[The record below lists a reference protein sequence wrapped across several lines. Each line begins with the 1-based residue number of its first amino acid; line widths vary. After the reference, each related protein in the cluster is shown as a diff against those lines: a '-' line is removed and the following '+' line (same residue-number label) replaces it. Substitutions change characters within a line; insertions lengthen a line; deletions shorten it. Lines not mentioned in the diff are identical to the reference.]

1 MPTALAVTDTHS
13 LLWWGDSGKHRK
25 LGRRARAHFERA
37 DQEQAAIYVPTLV
50 IAEISELVHIG
61 RVELALPFGAW
72 LDALERSTSYLIADL
87 TADVV
92 RRANDLFAIT
102 ERGDRLI
109 AATARSLD
117 VPIMTRD
124 ENISSTAGIERLW
137 D

>member
-13 LLWWGDSGKHRK
+13 LLWWADSGKQKK
-25 LGRRARAHFERA
+25 LGRRARAHFQRA
-37 DQEQAAIYVPTLV
+37 DREHAAIYVPTMV
-50 IAEISELVHIG
+50 IAEISELVHLG
-61 RVELALPFGAW
+61 RIELTLPFSAW
-72 LDALERSTSYLIADL
+72 LDCLERSESYLIADL

-92 RRANDLFAIT
+92 RHANDLFAIA

-117 VPIMTRD
+117 VPLMTRD
-124 ENISSTAGIERLW
+124 ENIGATGVELLW